1 MGVGEGCRQTP
12 GPGDTH
18 VSLGFTEG
26 LRQALALRMGG
37 IWSLP
42 GKGGGDKEIRGCVQV
57 CPRLRG
63 RGLKA

>member
-1 MGVGEGCRQTP
+1 M
-12 GPGDTH
+12 
-18 VSLGFTEG
+18 SLGFTEG